1 MAISDRKER
10 ERQEMR
16 KLIISAALKM
26 FVEEGYEKTSIR
38 KIADKI
44 EYSPATLYLYYKDK
58 DELLYEVQRE
68 AFSQLYE
75 TFLAHATARHPME
88 RLEQLARLYI
98 KFAAEHPDLYDLMF
112 ILRSPMKAV
121 EDEEKEWENGLACF
135 NYLQTCIN
143 ECIEQGLIRFTN
155 PPVAGLTLWSMVHGV
170 VSLNI
175 RCRFKILRLENE
187 TQVTAI
193 IDASVDQFLTLIKT

>member
-16 KLIISAALKM
+16 TLIISAALKM

-58 DELLYEVQRE
+58 DELLYEVQRV
-68 AFSQLYE
+68 AFRQLYE
-75 TFLAHATARHPME
+75 VFVTEATAEHPME
-88 RLEQLARLYI
+88 RLEQLAKQYI

-112 ILRSPMKAV
+112 ILRSPMNAV
-121 EDEEKEWENGLACF
+121 EDEEKEWENGLSCF
-135 NYLQTCIN
+135 TYMQSCVN

-155 PPVAGLTLWSMVHGV
+155 PGVAGLTLWSVVHGV

-175 RCRFKILRLENE
+175 RCRFKVLRLENDA
-187 TQVTAI
+187 QVTAI
-193 IDASVDQFLTLIKT
+193 IDASVEQFLALIKT